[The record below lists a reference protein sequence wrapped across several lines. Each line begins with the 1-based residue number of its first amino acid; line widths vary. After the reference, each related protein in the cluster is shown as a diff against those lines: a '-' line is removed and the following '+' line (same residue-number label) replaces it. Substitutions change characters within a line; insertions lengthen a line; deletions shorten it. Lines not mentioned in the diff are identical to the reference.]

1 MGGGA
6 AREER
11 GKKGENRGKKRGNPG
26 GRDRGA
32 MKGGGRSGGR
42 EGCAQEGERE
52 GVTYRSSRINAPL
65 RRRSRGEEKE
75 EEEAEGGVGVAGR
88 RPVAAGAGR
97 SGTAYF
103 STNGRRWAVA

>member
-1 MGGGA
+1 MEGM
-6 AREER
+6 E
-11 GKKGENRGKKRGNPG
+11 
-26 GRDRGA
+26 
-32 MKGGGRSGGR
+32 GGGRSGGR
-42 EGCAQEGERE
+42 AGGVCSGGRRE